1 MNPIGVTEAARAL
14 GVHPSQ
20 IRRNLKAGLFP
31 NRGLPGRPLVDVDEA
46 RYARAKGLD
55 HSKQR
60 GPRAPLFASNG
71 HVPVDGADSGDAAA
85 PDGEAGTTYQDFRS
99 RREAAMAAK
108 AEIELAQ
115 LRGEILD
122 RREVANAEF
131 KLGRM
136 LRDGLEMRRPALA
149 QRLVGLVVGL
159 ELGAVTA
166 ILADADEAHLTAVA
180 DELGK
185 RADADEGE
193 SDRER

>member
-1 MNPIGVTEAARAL
+1 MNLVGVSEAAAQL

-20 IRRNLKAGLFP
+20 IRRNIKSGLIP

-71 HVPVDGADSGDAAA
+71 HVSVNGADNQDAS
-85 PDGEAGTTYQDFRS
+85 PHDEGETGTYQDFRS

-115 LRGEILD
+115 LRGELLD
-122 RREVANAEF
+122 RREVADAQF

-149 QRLVGLVVGL
+149 QRLMGLVGL
-159 ELGAVTA
+159 ELGAVMT

-185 RADADEGE
+185 RADAEGE
-193 SDRER
+193 GL